1 MDDLEK
7 VVGEQRIVERSIS
20 CSPRVSRA
28 KNTKKAQKT
37 TSRDLKIDG
46 DAHRLSKA
54 LFGKVCSTTF
64 RKVMI
69 NRPMLWQASMFQ
81 PKYLPWLIK
90 KCERFCFFSIPV
102 WTTFADAEKWIKAGV
117 RKCLSINFCQNVPI
131 SLSRFSQGDISLFWI
146 CFAYEMRAG
155 TADDAFRQPFIHY
168 ETRLDKAWMKYE
180 PFALFLKWVEFQFC
194 DKMSDPIILLT
205 AAASLEWGALL
216 VC

>member
-20 CSPRVSRA
+20 CSPRVAPA

-37 TSRDLKIDG
+37 TSKDLKIDG

-81 PKYLPWLIK
+81 PKYLP
-90 KCERFCFFSIPV
+90 
-102 WTTFADAEKWIKAGV
+102 
-117 RKCLSINFCQNVPI
+117 
-131 SLSRFSQGDISLFWI
+131 
-146 CFAYEMRAG
+146 
-155 TADDAFRQPFIHY
+155 
-168 ETRLDKAWMKYE
+168 
-180 PFALFLKWVEFQFC
+180 
-194 DKMSDPIILLT
+194 
-205 AAASLEWGALL
+205 
-216 VC
+216 

>member
-20 CSPRVSRA
+20 CSPRVAPA

-90 KCERFCFFSIPV
+90 KCERFCFFPTLCEQHLLMRRNELRQVCENAFQSIFV
-102 WTTFADAEKWIKAGV
+102 
-117 RKCLSINFCQNVPI
+117 SVPI

-155 TADDAFRQPFIHY
+155 TADDAFHQPFIHY

>member
-20 CSPRVSRA
+20 CSPRVAPA

-90 KCERFCFFSIPV
+90 KCERFCFFSIAV

-117 RKCLSINFCQNVPI
+117 RKCLSINFCQCTHFIVTFQSRWHFTLLNLFCIWNESRHSRWCVPSAFY
-131 SLSRFSQGDISLFWI
+131 SLWN
-146 CFAYEMRAG
+146 
-155 TADDAFRQPFIHY
+155 
-168 ETRLDKAWMKYE
+168 
-180 PFALFLKWVEFQFC
+180 
-194 DKMSDPIILLT
+194 LT
-205 AAASLEWGALL
+205 W
-216 VC
+216 